1 MSAATVMQEATWL
14 RLRLADLPP
23 RYAVDWPH
31 GSETDADA
39 RVARAQAE
47 HLLADEL
54 KDRGARIDDDGQTRT
69 LTHLGVTACS
79 AGSLSRLYLCW
90 IARVVRESGAAA

>member
-14 RLRLADLPP
+14 RLRLADLP
-23 RYAVDWPH
+23 
-31 GSETDADA
+31 DAPDGPADAEA
-39 RVARAQAE
+39 RVALAHAE